1 MVDIMMTTERIRE
14 ISAQELLAL
23 GLKDI
28 AYLKEIE
35 VDGGT
40 AVAIHAANGQ
50 QIALMPD
57 RNAAVAAV
65 WENGMAPV
73 ALQ

>member
-1 MVDIMMTTERIRE
+1 MIDTVERFKHL
-14 ISAQELLAL
+14 SAQEMLAL

-28 AYLKEIE
+28 AYLKEVE
-35 VDGGT
+35 VDGET

-65 WENGMAPV
+65 WENGLAPV